1 MYSGYDCPDC
11 EDKLSG
17 VARAVQEMHDDKNKL
32 REMYYTAVKGA
43 EATKK
48 ELESLKEEYFH
59 LRIHYKHLLN
69 KGESNE

>member
-11 EDKLSG
+11 EDQLSG

-32 REMYYTAVKGA
+32 REMYYAAVKGA

-59 LRIHYKHLLN
+59 LRIHYKHLL
-69 KGESNE
+69 KERGE